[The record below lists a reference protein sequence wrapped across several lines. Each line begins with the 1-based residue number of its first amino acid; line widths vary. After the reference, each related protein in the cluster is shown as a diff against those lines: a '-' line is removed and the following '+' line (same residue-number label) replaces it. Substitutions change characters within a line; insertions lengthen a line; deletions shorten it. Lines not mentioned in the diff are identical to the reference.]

1 MNVARMC
8 GGIIMM
14 AGPEPLLDIWP
25 LGVMARFLPKLMVA
39 FVFICVVLLCDGA
52 PFSFSHLSSRSKRS
66 IIDLSSSVCAC
77 EFQLVL
83 AHTTF
88 SFLIWMTIE
97 LVLFTSMLF

>member
-52 PFSFSHLSSRSKRS
+52 PFSFSYLSSRYYDRCDHRS
-66 IIDLSSSVCAC
+66 SIYHLQFV
-77 EFQLVL
+77 LVS
-83 AHTTF
+83 F
-88 SFLIWMTIE
+88 S
-97 LVLFTSMLF
+97 